1 MIEVFQVEINILT
14 IAQSLIGIFLS
25 IALLQSG
32 LDKII
37 DRKGNLEWLSGH
49 FSNSPLR
56 GLVPL
61 LLKVVTVLEI
71 FAGSCTLIGSFVNL
85 VNGNNMLL
93 TAGLL
98 VAALNFLALFLGQ
111 RIAKDYEGAAVLVNY
126 FILNVLG
133 LLSLAH

>member
-1 MIEVFQVEINILT
+1 MIEVFRVEINILT

-32 LDKII
+32 SDKILN
-37 DRKGNLEWLSGH
+37 RNGNLEWLSSH
-49 FSNSPLR
+49 FSNSPLS

-61 LLKVVTVLEI
+61 LLNVVTILEI
-71 FAGSCTLIGSFVNL
+71 IGGSFTLIGSLMNL
-85 VNGNNMLL
+85 VNGNNILL
-93 TAGLL
+93 TIGLL
-98 VAALNFLALFLGQ
+98 IAALNFLALFLGQ

-126 FILNVLG
+126 FVLNILG